1 MLTQAVEWDQ
11 PDWARQFFEAYQDV
25 LRKKWSKIEVKSQDH
40 STFAGMGDDGYF
52 VVRLDGAVV
61 RSVQGLRDPA
71 VN

>member
-11 PDWARQFFEAYQDV
+11 PDWARQFFDAYQDV
-25 LRKKWSKIEVKSQDH
+25 LRKKWSKIEVKSHDN